1 MISKILFL
9 SILILI
15 YLSIFVDSASKDP
28 PRKASEV
35 LESSPG
41 LSTQSENKDA
51 HSQETTSLG
60 TTPSNTATNLQSK
73 TIQLIVS
80 KKPVD
85 ISEPLAD
92 LIAKFL
98 VENAEILVILEF
110 ETRSLCFNNIY
121 LSKFWSSLN
130 KITSNE
136 HTLIKGLV
144 NFWDEENDSVPNK
157 IVEYM
162 VRSHKDYK
170 RVILKDYR
178 RLKVSRHKL
187 MLNNLNIFKCSN
199 LKNAFAL
206 LILIF
211 EGNDEDTFSVLLLF
225 LLICSARIV
234 EGNSFKEKFEFVIRN
249 KKKSAS
255 SISLIGGRN
264 IESRIKKFH
273 EAMTSSRI
281 LLSSVDPVLF
291 PLDMD
296 RISIEEFGF
305 RFCTALMELALLER
319 LDLSSKYLLFFFTS
333 RMTQTSEVLLS
344 LDLYNIIAKRN
355 TNPKKILAIFLY
367 DADTFNE
374 VRKKTLTFHNLDLI
388 NLKNNLEE
396 CFKMK
401 EENSL
406 LREIKIETDYQ
417 RKTRKKRDAN
427 KK

>member
-1 MISKILFL
+1 
-9 SILILI
+9 
-15 YLSIFVDSASKDP
+15 
-28 PRKASEV
+28 
-35 LESSPG
+35 
-41 LSTQSENKDA
+41 
-51 HSQETTSLG
+51 
-60 TTPSNTATNLQSK
+60 
-73 TIQLIVS
+73 
-80 KKPVD
+80 
-85 ISEPLAD
+85 
-92 LIAKFL
+92 
-98 VENAEILVILEF
+98 
-110 ETRSLCFNNIY
+110 
-121 LSKFWSSLN
+121 
-130 KITSNE
+130 
-136 HTLIKGLV
+136 
-144 NFWDEENDSVPNK
+144 
-157 IVEYM
+157 M

-170 RVILKDYR
+170 RLILKDYR

-199 LKNAFAL
+199 LKNAFVL

-211 EGNDEDTFSVLLLF
+211 EGNDEDIFSVLLLF
-225 LLICSARIV
+225 LLICSVRIV

-255 SISLIGGRN
+255 LISLIGGRN

-291 PLDMD
+291 PLDID

-305 RFCTALMELALLER
+305 RFCTALMELVLLER
-319 LDLSSKYLLFFFTS
+319 LDLSNKYLLFFFTS

-367 DADTFNE
+367 DIDMFNE
-374 VRKKTLTFHNLDLI
+374 IRKKTLTFHNLDLI
-388 NLKNNLEE
+388 NLKNNLVE